1 MFPLAKLARQLRCA
15 ALRKH
20 KVMIEAAGRIPEAQT
35 SGLRQN
41 ALPFVETLAQSVANI
56 APTATPSLTIPLVF
70 ASAGNG
76 TWLAFLLATVGLVL
90 VSCCI
95 NQFARRSATPGSL
108 YHYVSTGLGERT
120 GLITGWALFLAY
132 VTTGVVTV
140 YGFAIFSGDLLLTLT
155 GVPLPV
161 WLWYIL
167 CVGMAWCCAYKDI
180 QLSARLMLT
189 IEAASVGAIL
199 ILGIIVWAARGFA
212 LDTAQITLAGVAPE
226 NVRLGMVL
234 AVLAFVGFESAT
246 ALGGEAQNPLQNIP
260 RSVLWSTVM
269 VGTLF
274 VIMSYIEVVGF
285 ATSPSPLEKSTTPLP
300 DLAALYQVPA
310 FGPILALAAALTF
323 FSCCLAC
330 INAVARI
337 LFMMG
342 RDGRLPA
349 SIGQAHATNE
359 TPHIAVT
366 LTALA
371 IFVLTAGST
380 LAGLG
385 LIEGITYYGSIAT
398 YGFLLVYILIAIVAP
413 LYLRREGALNPTQV
427 VVTILAIVFMML
439 PVIGSFYPVPP
450 YPLNILP
457 YIFLVYMA
465 LGVLWAFRCRNNQ

>member
-1 MFPLAKLARQLRCA
+1 MA
-15 ALRKH
+15 
-20 KVMIEAAGRIPEAQT
+20 EASGHPPEAQT
-35 SGLRQN
+35 SGLRKN
-41 ALPFVETLAQSVANI
+41 TLPFVETLAQSVANI

-140 YGFAIFSGDLLLTLT
+140 YGFAIFSGDLLLTIT
-155 GVPLPV
+155 GVTLPV
-161 WLWYIL
+161 WLWYLL
-167 CVGMAWCCAYKDI
+167 CVGPVWFCAYKDI

-199 ILGIIVWAARGFA
+199 ILGIIVWAARGFV
-212 LDTAQITLAGVAPE
+212 LDAAQITLEGVALE
-226 NVRLGMVL
+226 HVRLGMVL

-246 ALGGEAQNPLQNIP
+246 ALGVEAQNPLQNIP

-269 VGTLF
+269 VGMLF

-285 ATSPSPLEKSTTPLP
+285 AMSPSPLEKSTTPLP
-300 DLAALYQVPA
+300 DLATLYHVPA
-310 FGPILALAAALTF
+310 FGPFLALAAALTF

-330 INAVARI
+330 VNAVARI
-337 LFMMG
+337 LFTMG
-342 RDGRLPA
+342 RDGQLPA

-366 LTALA
+366 MTAVV
-371 IFVLTAGST
+371 IFILTAGTT
-380 LAGLG
+380 LAGIG
-385 LIEGITYYGSIAT
+385 LIEGVTYYGSIAT
-398 YGFLLVYILIAIVAP
+398 YGFLLVYILISLVASV
-413 LYLRREGALNPTQV
+413 YLRREGSLNATQV
-427 VVTILAIVFMML
+427 VVTILAICFMML
-439 PVIGSFYPVPP
+439 PVVGSLYPVPP
-450 YPLNILP
+450 YPINLLP

-465 LGVLWAFRCRNNQ
+465 MGVIWAFTSRHKMTQATAAQP